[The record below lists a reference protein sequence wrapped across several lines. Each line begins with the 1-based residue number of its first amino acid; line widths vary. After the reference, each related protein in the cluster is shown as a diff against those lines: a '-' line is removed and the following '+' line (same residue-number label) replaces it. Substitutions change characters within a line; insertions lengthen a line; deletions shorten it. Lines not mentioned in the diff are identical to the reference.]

1 MARPHAFVLAV
12 ALTQALVMCTDGPAP
27 TRTAVAADE
36 CYTLTYDDGDRADTL
51 FFPRALGLGAGTDS
65 GTVSA
70 GTDAAAGA
78 VFWSL
83 FGADAAWRRLPSDS
97 LQVTLSNGVSATDL
111 VVAHDG
117 SRLAG
122 RAEFRFQPEA
132 EPYPVLGVR
141 GRRSDCSAAR
151 P

>member
-1 MARPHAFVLAV
+1 MARPHAFVLAA
-12 ALTQALVMCTDGPAP
+12 ALTQALVACTDGPAP

-36 CYTLTYDDGDRADTL
+36 CYALTYDDGDRADTL
-51 FFPRALGLGAGTDS
+51 FFPRALGLGAGADG

-70 GTDAAAGA
+70 GTDGAGGG
-78 VFWSL
+78 VWTL
-83 FGADAAWRRLPSDS
+83 FGGSATWRRLPSDS
-97 LQVTLSNGVSATDL
+97 LQVTLTNGVSATEL

-122 RAEFRFQPEA
+122 RAGFRFDPDS
-132 EPYPVLGVR
+132 EPYPLLGVR
-141 GRRSDCSAAR
+141 GRRSDCSAR